1 MPWSKVSDAPANI
14 RKLNGTAL
22 TLSQVNSIARVADS
36 IPKEGGKKPWAIA
49 IAQFKKSHIVSG
61 GKWTKKGSS
70 GEEKEFFIQAL
81 KDELL
86 LSLNDGDAAT
96 IVEKN
101 DSGRYNIT
109 TVSTAAVKDREDET
123 FTVEAMDY
131 DIAAAKK
138 DGNYPE
144 YRVFHSKHLGIGRV
158 YKMMRVGIFA
168 IDQGESYDDPFSL
181 SVCEKMLANNNGKWR
196 VSRGFKVLE
205 LNGGCPKCNSLL
217 SISTKHMLSG
227 YRCPSCDSVHLRF
240 KGVLEGIRFTKARTF
255 DVTVTDVPAVPY
267 TGAYAWRKDDD
278 NSVDGGTS
286 MTKKELK
293 KRLLEAGIPEDAIT
307 ERLKEVTDE
316 QLAQL
321 DDIPMAEILK
331 EFEDED
337 PEGDPEGEVVVEF
350 TDMITA
356 FKEAVRSEIE
366 EALNGFQVEV
376 EGFDVEAFKQASP
389 DFTELKEILGDLQD
403 KVDQLTLKDESR
415 LKDMLRNTSRNGKV
429 RILRMKEEE
438 EDEDDEE
445 EEEDVESLAEKLG
458 MKKETLDW
466 IQKAGPQETK
476 ENDQI
481 VDASGTVYPNLTSAV
496 RGTDE

>member
-1 MPWSKVSDAPANI
+1 MPWSNITDAPANI

-49 IAQFKKSHIVSG
+49 IAQFKKSHTVSG
-61 GKWTKKGSS
+61 GKWVKKGSS
-70 GEEKEFFIQAL
+70 GEEKELFIQSIR
-81 KDELL
+81 DELL

-109 TVSTAAVKDREDET
+109 TVSTAAIKDREDET
-123 FTVEAMDY
+123 FTTEAIDY
-131 DIAAAKK
+131 DIAEAKK

-158 YKMMRVGIFA
+158 TKMMRVGIIA
-168 IDQGESYDDPFSL
+168 IDSGESYDDPFSL
-181 SVCEKMLANNNGKWR
+181 SVCEKMLANNDGKWR
-196 VSRGFKVLE
+196 VSRGFRVLE
-205 LNGGCPKCNSLL
+205 LNGGCPNCDSLL

-227 YRCPSCDSVHLRF
+227 YRCPDCDSVYLRF
-240 KGVLEGIRFTKARTF
+240 KGVLGGIRFTKARTF

-267 TGAYAWRKDDD
+267 TGAYAWRQDDD

-293 KRLLEAGIPEDAIT
+293 KRLLEAGIPEDAIK
-307 ERLKEVTDE
+307 ERLKEVTDKQLE
-316 QLAQL
+316 QLG

-331 EFEDED
+331 EFEEED
-337 PEGDPEGEVVVEF
+337 PEGDPKGDGVVVEF
-350 TDMITA
+350 DDMITA

-376 EGFDVEAFKQASP
+376 EGFDAEVFKQDSKGYA
-389 DFTELKEILGDLQD
+389 ELKGLVEDLQD
-403 KVDQLTLKDESR
+403 KIDQLTLKDEAR
-415 LKDMLRNTSRNGKV
+415 LKDMLRNTPRNGKV

-438 EDEDDEE
+438 EEEE
-445 EEEDVESLAEKLG
+445 EEEDLESLAERVG

-466 IQKAGPQETK
+466 IQKAGPQVTK
-476 ENDQI
+476 ESDQI
-481 VDASGTVYPNLTSAV
+481 VDASGAVYPTLTAAV
-496 RGTDE
+496 RGTED

>member
-1 MPWSKVSDAPANI
+1 
-14 RKLNGTAL
+14 LNGTAL

-49 IAQFKKSHIVSG
+49 IAQFKKSHTVSG
-61 GKWTKKGSS
+61 GKWVKGGSS
-70 GEEKEFFIQAL
+70 EKEFFIQSL

-109 TVSTAAVKDREDET
+109 TISTAAVKDREDET

-131 DIAAAKK
+131 DIAAAKE

-158 YKMMRVGIFA
+158 YKMTRVGIFA

-205 LNGGCPKCNSLL
+205 LSGGCPNCNSLL

-227 YRCPSCDSVHLRF
+227 YRCPTCDSVHLRF
-240 KGVLEGIRFTKARTF
+240 KGVLDGIRFTKARTF

-278 NSVDGGTS
+278 NSVDGGLS

-293 KRLLEAGIPEDAIT
+293 ERLLEAGIPEDAINK
-307 ERLKEVTDE
+307 RLKEVTDKQLE
-316 QLAQL
+316 QLG
-321 DDIPMAEILK
+321 DIPMAEILK

-337 PEGDPEGEVVVEF
+337 PEGDEGDDVDDGVVVEF
-350 TDMITA
+350 AEMITA
-356 FKEAVRSEIE
+356 FKEVVRSEIE

-376 EGFDVEAFKQASP
+376 EGFDAEAFKQDP
-389 DFTELKEILGDLQD
+389 QNFTELKEMLEDLQD

-415 LKDMLRNTSRNGKV
+415 LKDMLRSTSRNGKV
-429 RILRMKEEE
+429 RILRMKEEDD
-438 EDEDDEE
+438 DEDDEE
-445 EEEDVESLAEKLG
+445 DEEDIESLAEKLG

-466 IQKAGPQETK
+466 IQKAGPQVTK
-476 ENDQI
+476 ESDQI
-481 VDASGTVYPNLTSAV
+481 IDASGTVYPTLTAAI
-496 RGTDE
+496 RGTED